1 MRKEKGIITIFL
13 ALIFSTLFMFLLT
26 MIDVTRINS
35 AKNQYIVASDA
46 AMTSAMTQYDSELYE
61 NYGLLAFENNDE
73 ITNIIKEIFSE
84 NISSNENNLFNLNV
98 DEENLVVT
106 ATGNPFT
113 DNEIIKKQMIYAM
126 KYQGTE
132 NLSRNVFER
141 IKKMLNDKD
150 IIEDSENMNE
160 AEELAEELNEKI
172 GEMNQGK
179 LDAMRTI
186 VNLAKNNCYETLT
199 KNSGKK
205 IIDYKPT
212 INLNALGNIY
222 SDNSVVT
229 EALNSVDSNSY
240 TEETILPKVYS
251 HAYTK
256 MVSLAYVKYLESEKS
271 KQHAAEEDNTNN
283 GSNGEINIEQP
294 ENSIDYDTLI
304 NNVKNTFLKSLKNS
318 YDYNKEL
325 KNYKSYLE
333 NQKKAIDEGKAAA
346 EALYTEKKYIDA
358 YNSIKEKYSNIKNQ
372 ELKKEAEETLKYY
385 EDTIYGN
392 SKENKYG
399 AQEIKNTLETISSK
413 VDSNINS
420 VNFIISDSE
429 NSIDRVINQGQE
441 KGANSQYESYF
452 KELHDFMSKYFNN
465 GMPEID
471 IFITDLSNNKSLL
484 GNNSPFKP
492 LIEGIQIE
500 IINDI
505 KINQN
510 VISIGVPKENS
521 IYEKFYKKLKKRLK
535 NNDDKNGLKD
545 TLKSYGSTGVISGIN
560 LPSDLSGGNQKNE
573 KLSDMLSKVSSVSS
587 DASLGEIILT
597 GAGTVIDPLYFTEYI
612 MSNFTD
618 ILVDSETD
626 DLKAKRIPEQVLNPK
641 TPLNYEIEAIISG
654 KYDDQK
660 SKDTLIDDLFEI
672 RMILNTASYHKHQKD
687 IKMAVDTIAD
697 TLQLLTQYRIPAPL
711 TKFILS
717 TAIITAETRY
727 DIIDI
732 FNGYDIPLFKNS
744 KQWLFDLGIGSGLDM
759 NSGMD
764 RYMDDIDKKADEEPI
779 LENGKYNEDADV
791 SLNYSDLLRLKLI
804 TKYMVNN
811 DKLIDNCQD
820 IIVAN
825 MNSISSE
832 GFDFTKYNTELN
844 IDINNPEVNILFNTS
859 AFNRNKHKFR
869 SFTFK
874 KTYN

>member
-1 MRKEKGIITIFL
+1 MRKEKGVISIFL

-73 ITNIIKEIFSE
+73 ITNIVKEIFSE
-84 NISSNENNLFNLNV
+84 NISNNENNLFNLNV

-113 DNEIIKKQMIYAM
+113 DNEIMKKQMIYAM

-132 NLSRNVFER
+132 NLARNVFEK
-141 IKKMLNDKD
+141 IKSMLNSKD

-199 KNSGKK
+199 KNSDKK
-205 IIDYKPT
+205 IIDYKHT
-212 INLNALGNIY
+212 IDLNALGNIY

-240 TEETILPKVYS
+240 TEETVLPKVYS
-251 HAYTK
+251 YAYTK

-271 KQHAAEEDNTNN
+271 KQQAAEEDNTNN
-283 GSNGEINIEQP
+283 GSNGEINIEKP

-346 EALYTEKKYIDA
+346 EALYTEKKNIDA
-358 YNSIKEKYSNIKNQ
+358 YNSIREKYSNIKDQ

-392 SKENKYG
+392 LNENKPG
-399 AQEIKNTLETISSK
+399 AEDVKNALEILSSK
-413 VDSNINS
+413 VESTINA
-420 VNFIISDSE
+420 VNFMISDSE
-429 NSIDRVINQGQE
+429 NSIDSVINQGQE

-465 GMPEID
+465 GTPEID
-471 IFITDLSNNKSLL
+471 IFITDLTNNKSLL

-510 VISIGVPKENS
+510 ATSIGVPEEDS
-521 IYEKFYKKLKKRLK
+521 IFEKFYKKLKERLK
-535 NNDDKNGLKD
+535 NNDDKKGLKE
-545 TLKSYGSTGVISGIN
+545 TLKSYDSTGVISGIN
-560 LPSDLSGGNQKNE
+560 LPSDLSESSQNNE
-573 KLSDMLSKVSSVSS
+573 KLSDMLSKVSIVSS

-618 ILVDSETD
+618 ILVDSEVN
-626 DLKAKRIPEQVLNPK
+626 DLKAKRIPEQVLNTQ

-660 SKDTLIDDLFEI
+660 SKDTLIDDLFAI
-672 RMILNTASYHKHQKD
+672 RMTLNTVSYHKNQKD
-687 IKMAVDTIAD
+687 IKKVVGDIANK
-697 TLQLLTQYRIPAPL
+697 LELLTQYKIPAPL

-727 DIIDI
+727 DVIDI
-732 FNGYDIPLFKNS
+732 FNGYDIPLLKNN
-744 KQWLFDLGIGSGLDM
+744 KQWLFDLGIGSGFDIDV
-759 NSGMD
+759 N
-764 RYMDDIDKKADEEPI
+764 MDDIDKNADKELIPQ
-779 LENGKYNEDADV
+779 NGKYNKDNGNV

-804 TKYMVNN
+804 TKYIVNN

-859 AFNRNKHKFR
+859 AFNGDKHKFR